1 MARLTNAMFWLFV
14 ASTALGLFAWVTPL
28 DAPGHFLAL
37 EGHLI
42 AGLILVVASSP
53 ALGWHLRKTGSRL
66 VPSLLVPAA
75 VLALIALLMPGRPEY
90 PAFGPIGWAAAT
102 SSAQL
107 LLSAA
112 FMKAMKHPGVGVKT
126 SISGVLLSV
135 ITLFT
140 LHVGILGWLMRGDER
155 WGAMLAHSGVGVA
168 TALLLLP
175 HLKFLRSRAA
185 SVVVPAVAFAGLVL
199 GVLWF
204 RSYPHDLVLADFR
217 SPLELGD
224 FSLIAPPDRFVD
236 AAVARTPQTGA
247 ERAQPVSPPLDPS
260 LLGESA
266 SCGAAGCHELLT
278 QQWAGSAHR
287 HAADNAFYRAVVRR
301 LVQEASPETAVFCA
315 NCHDPVGVLAGTT
328 AIDYADGEPPPSEG
342 VSCVICHATVHVPE
356 DPANGAFTVREPPP
370 YPGATEARRN
380 HNIELDPRTH
390 RQLLATNFRINDP
403 NASCATCHRVRL
415 GPDLGLPENTLQ
427 DPVEGRIRERYE
439 LGCTDC
445 HMPTLTTIRAFEQP
459 QYDHFW
465 SGINADLPLYA
476 TGPRDE
482 EALALTR
489 EHTLRWLAGQL
500 QTSALDESLH
510 YGIPDET
517 VAMLKR
523 AGVLELSGAAS
534 IASERLE
541 LEVRSRNHR
550 AGHAFPVGPF
560 DLQEV
565 WQEVVVKDADGRV
578 LAHIGA
584 LDADGAVDPEAHRL
598 GGQEIGRDGHPIE
611 MHRVWD
617 VVKVRG
623 KRQIPRGEATDD
635 AYSIPLPEGTTGPL
649 RVRVAWKFRRANPD
663 FTRWAMG
670 PDAPLMP
677 VHELGSVELEAR

>member
-1 MARLTNAMFWLFV
+1 MFWLFV
-14 ASTALGLFAWVTPL
+14 ASTALGLFAWLTPL
-28 DAPGHFLAL
+28 SAPGHFLAL

-42 AGLILVVASSP
+42 AGLVLVVASSP

-75 VLALIALLMPGRPEY
+75 VLAVIALAMPGRPEY

-112 FMKAMKHPGVGVKT
+112 FMKAMKHPGVSVKT

-155 WGAMLAHSGVGVA
+155 WGAMLAHSAVGVV
-168 TALLLLP
+168 TALLVLP
-175 HLKFLRSRAA
+175 HLKVVRQRAA
-185 SVVVPAVAFAGLVL
+185 ALVVPAVVVSLLGL
-199 GVLWF
+199 GGLWF
-204 RSYPHDLVLADFR
+204 RTYPHDLVLADFR

-224 FSLIAPPDRFVD
+224 YALIAPPDRFVD
-236 AAVARTPQTGA
+236 APVVATPQSGA
-247 ERAQPVSPPLDPS
+247 ERSRPVSPTLDPS
-260 LLGESA
+260 ITGDSA
-266 SCGAAGCHELLT
+266 SCGVAGCHELLT

-287 HAADNAFYRAVVRR
+287 HSADNAFYRAVVRR
-301 LVQEASPETAVFCA
+301 LVQEASPETATFCA

-328 AIDYADGEPPPSEG
+328 AVDYADGDPPPSDG
-342 VSCVICHATVHVPE
+342 VSCVVCHATVHVPD

-380 HNIELDPRTH
+380 RNINLDPRTH

-403 NASCATCHRVRL
+403 NAACATCHRVRL

-427 DPVEGRIRERYE
+427 DPVEGRVRERYE

-445 HMPTLTTIRAFEQP
+445 HMPTLTTIRPFEQP

-482 EALALTR
+482 VALEIVA
-489 EHTLRWLAGQL
+489 EHTVQWLAGEL

-517 VAMLKR
+517 VAMLKLR
-523 AGVLELSGAAS
+523 GVLELGGTALVRDD
-534 IASERLE
+534 RLE
-541 LEVRSRNHR
+541 LRVTSRNHR
-550 AGHAFPVGPF
+550 AGHSFPVGPF

-565 WQEVVVKDADGRV
+565 WQEVVVEDAEGEAIV
-578 LAHIGA
+578 HIGA
-584 LDADGAVDPEAHRL
+584 LADDGSVDPAAYRL

-623 KRQIPRGEATDD
+623 KRQIPRGGSTDD
-635 AYSIPLPEGTTGPL
+635 AYSIPLPPDVARPL
-649 RVRVAWKFRRANPD
+649 SIRVAWRFRRANPE

-677 VHELGSVELEAR
+677 VHELGAVELDAP